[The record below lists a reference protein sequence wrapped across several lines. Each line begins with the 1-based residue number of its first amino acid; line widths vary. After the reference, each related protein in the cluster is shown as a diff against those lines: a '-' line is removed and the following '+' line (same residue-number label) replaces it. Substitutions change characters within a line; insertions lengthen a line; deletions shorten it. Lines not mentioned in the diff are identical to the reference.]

1 MAIVTVSIYLAVAV
15 LAGLVYQL
23 LQVGRRPKGMPPGP
37 PTLPVVGN
45 LHQLPEKDLHVKLR
59 EWAQEYGEIYS
70 IMLGNQRM
78 VVLNSPRVVKDL
90 IDQRSNNYSSR
101 PEMYVG
107 QTLISGGY
115 RLVLMQ
121 YDEGWRLAR
130 KMIHNLL
137 NIKTAVEYI
146 PYQELELRQ
155 MLADMVKR
163 PDKYHDHVR
172 RYSTSLVT
180 SITFGWRSLAFND
193 PDVKAIYDGFEEF
206 AVASQVSASML
217 DYFPILRNLPDFMN
231 PSKKRGKELHKEE
244 IALYKHYM
252 LRVKE
257 RKEKGIVAKN
267 FCDDMFKQQEKVGF
281 SDDWASYVSGTLL
294 EAGSDTTASIFLSFA
309 VAMINFP
316 EVQKKGE
323 NSQWSGRLGT
333 RTADNV
339 VAQSEIDRVIGADR
353 LPTMA
358 DEMDLQYIRGVVKES
373 LRFLPSSILGIV
385 PHATTN
391 ADTYKDYHFP
401 AKTGMMINVWALNND
416 PERYPNP
423 RNFDPT
429 RYKDDLLRAQE
440 SASLNDP
447 YKRDHFT
454 FGAGRRVCPGLNIAE
469 RSLFLG
475 IAYMLWAFSFEHAVD
490 DKGNKIPVSTEA
502 VTQGIVCRPMPFEYK
517 LVERD
522 PQRTAKVLKAWDSAK
537 DLLSTY
543 PEGIR
548 STQYVHD
555 WKDYTAKEK
564 L

>member
-1 MAIVTVSIYLAVAV
+1 
-15 LAGLVYQL
+15 
-23 LQVGRRPKGMPPGP
+23 MPPGP
-37 PTLPVVGN
+37 PTIPFLGN
-45 LHQLPEKDLHVKLR
+45 LHQLPSEDVHVQFRK
-59 EWAQEYGEIYS
+59 WAEEYGEMYS
-70 IMLGNQRM
+70 VMLGNQRM

-90 IDQRSNNYSSR
+90 IDLRSNNYSSR

-121 YDEGWRLAR
+121 YDEGWRKAR

-137 NIKTAVEYI
+137 NIKTAVNYI
-146 PYQELELRQ
+146 PFQELELRQ

-163 PDKYHDHVR
+163 PNKYHDHVR

-193 PDVKAIYDGFEEF
+193 PEVRQIYEGFEQF

-217 DYFPILRNLPDFMN
+217 DYFPILRLLPDFIN
-231 PSKKRGKELHKEE
+231 PSKKRGKELHTEE
-244 IALYKHYM
+244 ISLYKFYM
-252 LRVKE
+252 LKVKE
-257 RKEKGIVAKN
+257 RIQKGILTGC
-267 FCDDMFKQQEKVGF
+267 FCEDMFKRQEKDGF
-281 SDDWASYVSGTLL
+281 TDDWASYVSGTLL

-316 EVQKKGE
+316 EVQKK
-323 NSQWSGRLGT
+323 
-333 RTADNV
+333 
-339 VAQSEIDRVIGADR
+339 AQEELDRIIGPDR

-358 DEMDLQYIRGVVKES
+358 DEPDLQYIRGVVKES

-391 ADTYKDYHFP
+391 EDTYNGYTLP
-401 AKTGMMINVWALNND
+401 AKTGVMINVWALNND

-423 RNFDPT
+423 RVFDPD
-429 RYKDDLLRAQE
+429 RYKNDFLRAQE
-440 SASLNDP
+440 SATLSDP
-447 YKRDHFT
+447 YQRDHFT

-475 IAYMLWAFSFEHAVD
+475 IAYMLWAFDFSHALD
-490 DKGNKIPVSTEA
+490 ENGKPIPVSTEA
-502 VTQGIVCRPMPFEYK
+502 VTQGIVCRPKPFP
-517 LVERD
+517 LRLTERD
-522 PQRTAKVLKAWDSAK
+522 PRKTKMVLKAWDNAK
-537 DLLSTY
+537 ELLSRY
-543 PEGIR
+543 PEGIK
-548 STQYVHD
+548 STQYQKD
-555 WKDYTAKEK
+555 WAEFTKEEV

>member
-1 MAIVTVSIYLAVAV
+1 MAVQAYYLCLVLTV
-15 LAGLVYQL
+15 LAGLVYQC
-23 LQVGRRPKGMPPGP
+23 LQMGKRPKGMPPGP
-37 PTLPVVGN
+37 RTLPIVGN
-45 LHQLPEKDLHVKLR
+45 LHQLPKENVHLKFK
-59 EWAQEYGEIYS
+59 EWADKYGEIYS
-70 IMLGNQRM
+70 VMLGNQRM

-121 YDEGWRLAR
+121 YDEGWRQAR

-155 MLADMVKR
+155 MLADMARR
-163 PDKYHDHVR
+163 PNNYHDHVR

-193 PDVKAIYDGFEEF
+193 PDVKQIYEGFEQF
-206 AVASQVSASML
+206 ALASQISASML
-217 DYFPILRNLPDFMN
+217 DYFPILRNIPDIFN

-244 IALYKHYM
+244 IALYKSYM
-252 LRVKE
+252 LKVKQ
-257 RKEKGIVAKN
+257 RMAKGIQTKN
-267 FCDDMFKQQEKVGF
+267 FCEDMFKQQEKIGF
-281 SDDWASYVSGTLL
+281 TDDWASYVTQ
-294 EAGSDTTASIFLSFA
+294 E
-309 VAMINFP
+309 
-316 EVQKKGE
+316 EV
-323 NSQWSGRLGT
+323 
-333 RTADNV
+333 DM
-339 VAQSEIDRVIGADR
+339 VIGSDR

-358 DEMDLQYIRGVVKES
+358 DEPALQYIRGVVKES

-391 ADTYKDYHFP
+391 ADTYGEYTFP

-416 PERYPNP
+416 PTRYPEP
-423 RNFDPT
+423 RKFDPD
-429 RYKDDLLRAQE
+429 RYKDDFLRAQE
-440 SASLNDP
+440 SATLNDP

-475 IAYMLWAFSFEHAVD
+475 IAYMLWTFTFEHD
-490 DKGNKIPVSTEA
+490 IDESGQKIPVNTDA
-502 VTQGIVCRPMPFEYK
+502 VTQGIVCRPQPFKYR
-517 LVERD
+517 LIERD
-522 PQRTAKVLKAWDSAK
+522 PQRTQRVLKAWDNAK
-537 DLLSTY
+537 DLLSRY
-543 PEGIR
+543 SEGIR
-548 STQYVHD
+548 STEYAKD
-555 WKDYTAKEK
+555 WKEFIENEVF
-564 L
+564 